1 MFELEDYKPQTD
13 KNLGRADYLK
23 LEEGKRIRNITLTGI
38 AEGENQ
44 YGYYCIGFFK
54 TDAGAR
60 GFVNLSPRLIKD
72 FTVNSSTG
80 LVLNPELR
88 NRKIWIGKRSFIN
101 DAGERRSYLDWGFE
115 E

>member
-1 MFELEDYKPQTD
+1 MFELEDYKIESD
-13 KNLGRADYLK
+13 KNFGKAEYLK

-54 TDAGAR
+54 TDAGAK
-60 GFVNLSPRLIKD
+60 GFVNLTPRLIKE
-72 FTVNSSTG
+72 FTVDSSTG
-80 LVLNPELR
+80 QVLNPELR
-88 NRKIWIGKRSFIN
+88 DKRIWIGKRDFIN
-101 DAGERRSYLDWGFE
+101 NAGEKRSFLEWGFE

>member
-13 KNLGRADYLK
+13 KNFSKAQYLK

-54 TDAGAR
+54 TEAGAR
-60 GFVNLSPRLIKD
+60 GFVNLTPRLIKE
-72 FTVNSSTG
+72 FTVNSSAG
-80 LVLNPELR
+80 RVLNPELR
-88 NRKIWIGKRSFIN
+88 ERKIWIGKRGFIN
-101 DAGERRSYLDWGFE
+101 NAGERRSYLNWGFE
-115 E
+115 D